1 MAETKLENNTLQL
14 AEPITF
20 GSQEYHELHFKEP
33 TGREMSL
40 IKENMTYGDILQI
53 ASKLCGVP
61 PRVMEQLKAKD
72 VRKVVEHTSFL
83 LADG

>member
-1 MAETKLENNTLQL
+1 MAEPTLENNTLIL
-14 AEPITF
+14 AEPIKF
-20 GSQEYHELHFKEP
+20 GSQDITELQFREP

-53 ASKLCGVP
+53 AAKLCGVT

-83 LADG
+83 LAEG